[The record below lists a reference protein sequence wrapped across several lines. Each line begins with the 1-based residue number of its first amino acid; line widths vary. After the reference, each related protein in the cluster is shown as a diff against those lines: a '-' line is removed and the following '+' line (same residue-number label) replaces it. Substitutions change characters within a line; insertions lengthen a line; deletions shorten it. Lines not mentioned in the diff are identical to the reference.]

1 LKQDLTIP
9 HGALDGIE
17 AFLRVAERRSFS
29 AAAADLGVSPSAI
42 SQTIKALEAR
52 IGAPLFMRT
61 TRSVGLTQA
70 GEMFLERAAPAYS
83 GIADAYEAARNLGNR
98 PAGRLRINLMRGA
111 VQPLFEPIIAGFCE
125 TYPEIELEIYAD
137 DALSDLSAGGFDAG
151 VRMSES
157 LDADVIAV
165 RLTGP
170 FRFVAAASPAY
181 LDRHG
186 RPETPEELRDHR
198 CVRFRLATGAMM
210 PWSFEKGNR
219 EIEIPVTG
227 PVIVNDWTAANVAMR
242 SGIAIGMLAEPVA
255 KAMVQA
261 GELELVLTDY
271 AASTSGLFLY
281 YPSRKQV
288 MPKLRAFID
297 YVRAHLPNDV
307 TGHGTEEA
315 HARTRK
321 Q

>member
-42 SQTIKALEAR
+42 SQTVKALEAR
-52 IGAPLFMRT
+52 VGAPLFMRT

-83 GIADAYEAARNLGNR
+83 GLADAYEAARNLGNR

-111 VQPLFEPIIAGFCE
+111 VQPLFEPILAGFCD
-125 TYPEIELEIYAD
+125 TYPEIELEIFAD
-137 DALSDLSAGGFDAG
+137 DALADLSAGGFDAG
-151 VRMSES
+151 VRMGES

-170 FRFVAAASPAY
+170 FRFVAAAAPAY
-181 LDRHG
+181 IARYG
-186 RPETPEELRDHR
+186 RPQTPEDLRDHR
-198 CVRFRLATGAMM
+198 CVRLRLGTGAMM
-210 PWSFEKGNR
+210 PWTFERGNR
-219 EIEIPVTG
+219 EFDVAVTG
-227 PVIVNDWTAANVAMR
+227 PVIVNDFHAMTVAMR
-242 SGIAIGMLAEPVA
+242 SGVAIGTIAEPTA
-255 KAMVQA
+255 KAMVAA
-261 GELELVLTDY
+261 GELEVLLGDY
-271 AASTSGLFLY
+271 APSTSGLFLY

-297 YVRAHLPNDV
+297 YVRDYLPDDV
-307 TGHGTEEA
+307 TG
-315 HARTRK
+315 
-321 Q
+321 

>member
-1 LKQDLTIP
+1 MKQDLTIP

-125 TYPEIELEIYAD
+125 AYPEIELEIYAD

-151 VRMSES
+151 VRMGES

-170 FRFVAAASPAY
+170 FRFVVAGTPAY
-181 LDRHG
+181 FERYG
-186 RPETPEELRDHR
+186 RPETPEDLRNHR
-198 CVRFRLATGAMM
+198 CVRFRLASGGLM
-210 PWSFEKGNR
+210 PWTFEKGNR
-219 EIEIPVTG
+219 EFDVAVTG
-227 PVIVNDWTAANVAMR
+227 PVIVNDWIAATVAMR
-242 SGIAIGMLAEPVA
+242 SGIAMIMTAEPVA
-255 KAMVQA
+255 KAMVEA
-261 GELELVLTDY
+261 GEVELALTDY
-271 AASTSGLFLY
+271 APATSGLFLY

-297 YVRAHLPNDV
+297 YVREFLPDNV
-307 TGHGTEEA
+307 TG
-315 HARTRK
+315 
-321 Q
+321 

>member
-1 LKQDLTIP
+1 MKQDLTIP

-52 IGAPLFMRT
+52 VGAPLFMRT

-70 GEMFLERAAPAYS
+70 GEMFFERAAPAYS
-83 GIADAYEAARNLGNR
+83 GLADAYEAARNLGNR

-151 VRMSES
+151 VRMGES
-157 LDADVIAV
+157 LDADVVAV

-170 FRFVAAASPAY
+170 FRFVVAGAPSYFA
-181 LDRHG
+181 RHG
-186 RPETPEELRDHR
+186 RPATPEALREHR
-198 CVRFRLATGAMM
+198 CVRFRLATGALM
-210 PWSFEKGNR
+210 PWTFEKGNR
-219 EIEIPVTG
+219 EFDVAVTG
-227 PVIVNDWTAANVAMR
+227 PVIVNDWSASLVAMR
-242 SGIAIGMLAEPVA
+242 TGVALGMMAEPMA
-255 KAMVQA
+255 TAMVDA
-261 GELELVLTDY
+261 GEIELVLTDY

-281 YPSRKQV
+281 YPGRKQV

-297 YVRAHLPNDV
+297 YVRDNLPDDI
-307 TGHGTEEA
+307 
-315 HARTRK
+315 TR
-321 Q
+321 

>member
-151 VRMSES
+151 VRMGES

-170 FRFVAAASPAY
+170 FRFVVAGTPAY
-181 LDRHG
+181 FQRYG
-186 RPETPEELRDHR
+186 RPETPEDLRNHR
-198 CVRFRLATGAMM
+198 CVRFRLASGGLM
-210 PWSFEKGNR
+210 PWTFEKGNR
-219 EIEIPVTG
+219 DFDVAVTG
-227 PVIVNDWTAANVAMR
+227 PVIVNDWIAATVAMR
-242 SGIAIGMLAEPVA
+242 SGIAMIMTAEPVA
-255 KAMVQA
+255 KAMVEA
-261 GELELVLTDY
+261 GEVELTLTDY
-271 AASTSGLFLY
+271 AAATSGLFLY

-297 YVRAHLPNDV
+297 YVREFLPDNV
-307 TGHGTEEA
+307 TG
-315 HARTRK
+315 
-321 Q
+321 

>member
-42 SQTIKALEAR
+42 SQTIKGLEAR

-83 GIADAYEAARNLGNR
+83 GLADAYEAARNLGNR

-125 TYPEIELEIYAD
+125 AYPEIELEIYAD
-137 DALSDLSAGGFDAG
+137 DALSELSAGGFDAG
-151 VRMSES
+151 VRMGES

-170 FRFVAAASPAY
+170 FRFVVAAAPAY
-181 LDRHG
+181 LEKYG
-186 RPETPEELRDHR
+186 RPETLEDLRNHR
-198 CVRFRLATGAMM
+198 CVRFRLASGGLM
-210 PWSFEKGNR
+210 PWTFEKGNR
-219 EIEIPVTG
+219 EFDVAVTG
-227 PVIVNDWTAANVAMR
+227 PVIVNDWIAATVAMR
-242 SGIAIGMLAEPVA
+242 SGIAMSMLAEPVA
-255 KAMVQA
+255 KAMVEA
-261 GELELVLTDY
+261 GELELVLTEF
-271 AASTSGLFLY
+271 ASSTSGLFLY

-297 YVRAHLPNDV
+297 YVREFLPGDV
-307 TGHGTEEA
+307 TGL
-315 HARTRK
+315 
-321 Q
+321 

>member
-1 LKQDLTIP
+1 MKQDLTIP

-70 GEMFLERAAPAYS
+70 GEKFLERAAPAYS

-151 VRMSES
+151 VRMGES

-170 FRFVAAASPAY
+170 FRFVVAGTPAY
-181 LDRHG
+181 FQRYG
-186 RPETPEELRDHR
+186 RPETPEDLRNHR
-198 CVRFRLATGAMM
+198 CVRFRLASGGLM
-210 PWSFEKGNR
+210 PWTFEKGNR
-219 EIEIPVTG
+219 DFDVAVTG
-227 PVIVNDWTAANVAMR
+227 PVIVNDWIAATVAMR
-242 SGIAIGMLAEPVA
+242 SGIAMIMTAEPVA
-255 KAMVQA
+255 KAMVEA
-261 GELELVLTDY
+261 GEVELTLTDY
-271 AASTSGLFLY
+271 AAATSGLFLY

-297 YVRAHLPNDV
+297 YVREFLPDNV
-307 TGHGTEEA
+307 TG
-315 HARTRK
+315 
-321 Q
+321 

>member
-1 LKQDLTIP
+1 MKQDLTIP
-9 HGALDGIE
+9 QGALDGIE

-42 SQTIKALEAR
+42 SQTVKALEAR
-52 IGAPLFMRT
+52 VGAPLFMRT

-70 GEMFLERAAPAYS
+70 GEMFLERAAPAYT
-83 GIADAYEAARNLGNR
+83 GLADAYEAARNLGNR

-125 TYPEIELEIYAD
+125 TYPDIELEIYAD
-137 DALSDLSAGGFDAG
+137 DALADLSAGGFDAG
-151 VRMSES
+151 VRMGES

-170 FRFVAAASPAY
+170 FRFVVAAAPAY
-181 LDRHG
+181 LGKHG

-198 CVRFRLATGAMM
+198 CVRFRLATGALM
-210 PWSFEKGNR
+210 PWTFEKGNR
-219 EIEIPVTG
+219 EYDVSVTG
-227 PVIVNDWTAANVAMR
+227 PVIVNDWIAALVAIRTGVAM
-242 SGIAIGMLAEPVA
+242 GMMAEPMA
-255 KAMVQA
+255 KAMVEA

-271 AASTSGLFLY
+271 CAATSGLFLY
-281 YPSRKQV
+281 YPGRKQV

-297 YVRAHLPNDV
+297 YVREYLPDEIA
-307 TGHGTEEA
+307 G
-315 HARTRK
+315 
-321 Q
+321 

>member
-1 LKQDLTIP
+1 MKQDLTIP

-29 AAAADLGVSPSAI
+29 AAASDLGVSPSAI

-52 IGAPLFMRT
+52 VGAPLFMRT

-70 GEMFLERAAPAYS
+70 GEQFLERAAPAYA
-83 GIADAYEAARNLGNR
+83 GLAEAYEAARNLGNR

-111 VQPLFEPIIAGFCE
+111 IQPLFEPIIAGFCD

-151 VRMSES
+151 VRMGES

-170 FRFVAAASPAY
+170 FRFTVFGAPSYFERYGKPQ
-181 LDRHG
+181 HPG
-186 RPETPEELRDHR
+186 ELRDHR
-198 CVRFRLATGAMM
+198 CVRLRLASGGLM
-210 PWSFEKGNR
+210 PWSFLDGNR
-219 EIEIPVTG
+219 EVEIGVSG
-227 PVIVNDWTAANVAMR
+227 PVIVNDQSAILMAVR
-242 SGIAIGMLAEPVA
+242 SGIALGMTAEPVLTEH
-255 KAMVQA
+255 VER
-261 GELELVLTDY
+261 GELEIVMGDH
-271 AASTSGLFLY
+271 AVSTAGLFLY

-297 YVRAHLPNDV
+297 YAREYLPD
-307 TGHGTEEA
+307 HF
-315 HARTRK
+315 
-321 Q
+321 

>member
-1 LKQDLTIP
+1 MKQDLTIP

-42 SQTIKALEAR
+42 SQTVKALEAR
-52 IGAPLFMRT
+52 VGAPLFMRT

-83 GIADAYEAARNLGNR
+83 GLADAYEAARNLGNR

-111 VQPLFEPIIAGFCE
+111 VQPLFEPILAGFCDA
-125 TYPEIELEIYAD
+125 YPEIELEIFAD
-137 DALSDLSAGGFDAG
+137 DALADLSAGGFDAG
-151 VRMSES
+151 VRMGES

-170 FRFVAAASPAY
+170 FRFVAAAAPAY
-181 LDRHG
+181 IARYG
-186 RPETPEELRDHR
+186 RPQTPEDLRDHR
-198 CVRFRLATGAMM
+198 CVRLRLGTGAMM
-210 PWSFEKGNR
+210 PWTFERGNR
-219 EIEIPVTG
+219 EFDVAVTG
-227 PVIVNDWTAANVAMR
+227 PVIVNDFHAMTVAMR
-242 SGIAIGMLAEPVA
+242 SGVAIGTIAEPTA
-255 KAMVQA
+255 KAMVAA
-261 GELELVLTDY
+261 GELEVLLGDY
-271 AASTSGLFLY
+271 APSTSGLFLY

-297 YVRAHLPNDV
+297 YVRDYLPDDV
-307 TGHGTEEA
+307 TG
-315 HARTRK
+315 
-321 Q
+321 

>member
-1 LKQDLTIP
+1 MKQDLTIP
-9 HGALDGIE
+9 QGALDGIE

-52 IGAPLFMRT
+52 VGAPLFMRT

-83 GIADAYEAARNLGNR
+83 GLADAYEAARNLGNR

-151 VRMSES
+151 VRMGES
-157 LDADVIAV
+157 LDADVVAV

-170 FRFVAAASPAY
+170 FRFVVAGAPSY
-181 LDRHG
+181 FDRYG
-186 RPETPEELRDHR
+186 RPDTPDALRDHR
-198 CVRFRLATGAMM
+198 CIRFRLTTGALM
-210 PWSFEKGNR
+210 PWTFEKGNR
-219 EIEIPVTG
+219 EFDVSVTG
-227 PVIVNDWTAANVAMR
+227 PVIVNDWSAALVAMR
-242 SGIAIGMLAEPVA
+242 TGVALSMMAEPMA
-255 KAMVQA
+255 TAMVEA
-261 GELELVLTDY
+261 GEIELVLTDH
-271 AASTSGLFLY
+271 ASSTSGLFLY
-281 YPSRKQV
+281 YPGRKQV

-297 YVRAHLPNDV
+297 YVRENLPDDIS
-307 TGHGTEEA
+307 
-315 HARTRK
+315 R
-321 Q
+321 

>member
-1 LKQDLTIP
+1 MKQDLTIP

-42 SQTIKALEAR
+42 SQTVKALEAR

-83 GIADAYEAARNLGNR
+83 GLADAYEAARNLGNR

-125 TYPEIELEIYAD
+125 AYPEIELEIYAD

-151 VRMSES
+151 VRMGES

-170 FRFVAAASPAY
+170 FRFVVAGTPAY
-181 LDRHG
+181 FEKYG
-186 RPETPEELRDHR
+186 RPETPEDLRHHR
-198 CVRFRLATGAMM
+198 CVRFRLASGGLM
-210 PWSFEKGNR
+210 PWTFEKGNR
-219 EIEIPVTG
+219 EFDVAVTG
-227 PVIVNDWTAANVAMR
+227 PVIVNDWIAATVAMR
-242 SGIAIGMLAEPVA
+242 SGIAMIMTAEPVA
-255 KAMVQA
+255 KAMVES
-261 GELELVLTDY
+261 GDVELVLTDY
-271 AASTSGLFLY
+271 AGSTSGLFLY

-297 YVRAHLPNDV
+297 YVREFLPDNV
-307 TGHGTEEA
+307 TG
-315 HARTRK
+315 
-321 Q
+321 

>member
-1 LKQDLTIP
+1 MKQDLTIP

-42 SQTIKALEAR
+42 SQTVKALEAR

-83 GIADAYEAARNLGNR
+83 GLADAYEAARNLGNR

-125 TYPEIELEIYAD
+125 AYPEIELEIYAD

-151 VRMSES
+151 VRMGES

-170 FRFVAAASPAY
+170 FRFVVAGTPAY
-181 LDRHG
+181 FEKYG
-186 RPETPEELRDHR
+186 RPETPEDLRHHR
-198 CVRFRLATGAMM
+198 CVRFRLASGGLM
-210 PWSFEKGNR
+210 PWTFEKGNR
-219 EIEIPVTG
+219 EFDVAVSG
-227 PVIVNDWTAANVAMR
+227 PVIVNDWIAATVAMR
-242 SGIAIGMLAEPVA
+242 SGIAMIMTAEPVA
-255 KAMVQA
+255 KAMVES
-261 GELELVLTDY
+261 GDVELVLTDY
-271 AASTSGLFLY
+271 AGSTSGLFLY

-297 YVRAHLPNDV
+297 YVREFLPDNV
-307 TGHGTEEA
+307 TG
-315 HARTRK
+315 
-321 Q
+321 

>member
-1 LKQDLTIP
+1 MKQDLTIP

-52 IGAPLFMRT
+52 VGAPLFMRT

-70 GEMFLERAAPAYS
+70 GEMFHERAAPAYS
-83 GIADAYEAARNLGNR
+83 GLADAYEAARNLGNR

-125 TYPEIELEIYAD
+125 SYPEIELEIYAE
-137 DALSDLSAGGFDAG
+137 DALADLSAGGFDAG
-151 VRMSES
+151 VRMGES

-170 FRFVAAASPAY
+170 FRFVAVATPGYLEKYGRPASP
-181 LDRHG
+181 D
-186 RPETPEELRDHR
+186 ELRGHR
-198 CVRFRLATGAMM
+198 CVRMRMGSGALM
-210 PWSFEKGNR
+210 PWTFEKGNR
-219 EIEIPVTG
+219 EIEVGVTG
-227 PVIVNDWTAANVAMR
+227 PVIVNDYTAMMVAVRAGVAM
-242 SGIAIGMLAEPVA
+242 GMTAEPVV
-255 KAMVQA
+255 KAMIAA
-261 GELELVLTDY
+261 GELELVLGDH
-271 AASTSGLFLY
+271 ACSTSGLFLY

-297 YVRAHLPNDV
+297 YVRDYLPDDV
-307 TGHGTEEA
+307 TG
-315 HARTRK
+315 
-321 Q
+321 